1 LAYETDMRSI
11 SLTNRILM
19 LGRLL
24 AMAGRAVW
32 AYKLRSIFVAVGVG
46 FGIASLTLIVTS
58 VEGANKMAHQ
68 MVDMFG
74 PDAAFVIGGNIEKR
88 AVGMRTLT
96 LSWEDVHRLR
106 QSLPG
111 AYLVVPMRAKG
122 SVDVRYK
129 GQSATG
135 TLVVGASEDYAS
147 SWNWPLAE
155 GRDIT
160 VQDVER
166 GARICI
172 VGFKP
177 AQELFGEEPA
187 LGKVI
192 YMNSIPFQV
201 VGQLSYR
208 GFTGG
213 GGGGDI
219 DNRIIV
225 PLPTL
230 TQRFNM
236 DRKYFRAIRVKF
248 LEPEHMAAHVENLRA
263 FLRHLHGLSEGE
275 DDDFTIFTADEIL
288 EFMAMFKGGLVVF
301 LSITA
306 TIAVL
311 VGGFVLANLFSISV
325 SERSYEIGLRKALG
339 ARNSAVLTQFLMEA
353 CLLTLVGG
361 LLGLAL
367 GLGLGQLLTRLGIL
381 TISFSWNVFFIS
393 LASALGVGLLFGLK
407 PARQAALM
415 DPIQALRGGDG

>member
-1 LAYETDMRSI
+1 M
-11 SLTNRILM
+11 SLLLPSRIL
-19 LGRLL
+19 G
-24 AMAGRAVW
+24 MALKAIW
-32 AYKLRSIFVAVGVG
+32 AYKLRSVFVAVGVG

-58 VEGANKMAHQ
+58 VEGANKMAHE

-74 PDAAFVIGGNIEKR
+74 PDAAFVIGGNLEKR

-96 LSWEDVHRLR
+96 LSWEDVYRLR

-122 SVDVRYK
+122 DVDIRYQ
-129 GQSATG
+129 GESATG
-135 TLVVGASEDYAS
+135 TLVVGATEDYAS
-147 SWNWPLAE
+147 SWDWPLAE
-155 GRDIT
+155 GRDLG
-160 VQDVER
+160 VKDVER

-172 VGFKP
+172 LGDKP
-177 AQELFGEEPA
+177 AKELFGKESP
-187 LGKVI
+187 LGKVV

-201 VGQLSYR
+201 VGTLTYR
-208 GFTGG
+208 GFSGG

-225 PLPTL
+225 PLTTL

-248 LEPEHMAAHVENLRA
+248 LEPEYMSAHVANLRA
-263 FLRHLHGLSEGE
+263 FMRHLHGLGEHE

-339 ARNSAVLTQFLMEA
+339 AHNSAVLLQFLMEA
-353 CLLTLVGG
+353 CLLTLIGAF
-361 LLGLAL
+361 LGLAL

-393 LASALGVGLLFGLK
+393 LASALAVGLIFGLK
-407 PARQAALM
+407 PARQASKL